1 MSASDWDIWR
11 HTTNVIQRDSY
22 GVNGKKHF
30 KLQKERAQNMAE
42 GGNGGVPNN
51 HIMSDTSG
59 HDSSIRAMHFADW
72 DDSDFGR
79 VLEGI
84 AHWEATGELPKE
96 PPKEA
101 VDPVTMIVERAVELF
116 SSHDRDTQIEA
127 LNSLAEALGV
137 MEPEEDTE

>member
-11 HTTNVIQRDSY
+11 HTTNVIQRASY

-30 KLQKERAQNMAE
+30 KLQKERAQNMAA
-42 GGNGGVPNN
+42 GGNGGEPNN

-59 HDSSIRAMHFADW
+59 HESSIRAMHFADW

-96 PPKEA
+96 PAKE
-101 VDPVTMIVERAVELF
+101 DECRIEQAVEAASASF
-116 SSHDRDTQIEA
+116 SHLTRDEQIDA
-127 LNSLAEALGV
+127 LNLLAEALGV
-137 MEPEEDTE
+137 MEPDGDEE

>member
-1 MSASDWDIWR
+1 MSASNWDIWR
-11 HTTNVIQRDSY
+11 HTTNVIQRASY

-42 GGNGGVPNN
+42 GGNGGEPNN

-59 HDSSIRAMHFADW
+59 HDSSIRSMHFADW

-101 VDPVTMIVERAVELF
+101 VDPVILIVERAVELF

-127 LNSLAEALGV
+127 LNSLAETLGV

>member
-11 HTTNVIQRDSY
+11 HTTNVIQRASY

-42 GGNGGVPNN
+42 GGNGGEPNN

-59 HDSSIRAMHFADW
+59 HDSSIRSMHFADW

-101 VDPVTMIVERAVELF
+101 VDPVILIVERAVELF

-127 LNSLAEALGV
+127 LNSLAETLGV

>member
-1 MSASDWDIWR
+1 MSASNWDIWR
-11 HTTNVIQRDSY
+11 HTTNVIQRASY

-42 GGNGGVPNN
+42 GGNGGEPNN

-59 HDSSIRAMHFADW
+59 HESSIRAMHFADW

-84 AHWEATGELPKE
+84 AHWEATGEMPKE
-96 PPKEA
+96 PSKES
-101 VDPVTMIVERAVELF
+101 VDPLQEVVDAAVIIFKSLN
-116 SSHDRDTQIEA
+116 RDDQVDA
-127 LNSLAEALGV
+127 LNLLAESLGV
-137 MEPEEDTE
+137 MDPEESAE

>member
-11 HTTNVIQRDSY
+11 HTINVIQRASY

-30 KLQKERAQNMAE
+30 KLQKERAQNMSE
-42 GGNGGVPNN
+42 GGNGGEPNN
-51 HIMSDTSG
+51 HIMTDTSG
-59 HDSSIRAMHFADW
+59 HESSIRAMHFADW

-101 VDPVTMIVERAVELF
+101 VNPVALIVERAIDLF
-116 SSHDRDTQIEA
+116 SSLDRDEQIEA
-127 LNSLAEALGV
+127 LNSLAEELGV
-137 MEPEEDTE
+137 MEPEEDVE